1 MLEQELRKVQM
12 ELPEQMLQTLLEELV
27 AVVVIQMKVVRK
39 VEMVE
44 MVLSR
49 VLVAEQRQEIPVQVE
64 INKMVLVGV

>member
-1 MLEQELRKVQM
+1 MLEQELRKVQI